1 MPLTT
6 LDEYKIQRLEILSPD
21 GKCDEAL
28 APKLGKDRL
37 LEMYEVMVRC
47 RVFDERAFKLQRQ
60 GRLGTYP
67 QILGQE
73 ATQCI
78 PPLLLEKKDW
88 LVPTYRGQGAYFAR
102 GMDMKNSLLYW
113 GGDDRGVDFPKDQ
126 NDLIFAIPVASHL
139 TQAAGL
145 AWASNLQKKG
155 QVVLCYLGDGASS
168 KGDFHE
174 AANFAGVYNLPLI
187 LLIENNQW
195 AISVPR
201 KAQCKAGTLAQRA
214 FAYGIAGLQVD
225 GNDPL
230 AVYAASE
237 EAMKRARTGGGAT
250 VLECVTYRRGHHT
263 TADDAGRYRT
273 EQEVQEWE
281 KKDPIARLEKY
292 LLGKGVLS
300 ATAVADV
307 RRKSEET
314 VQAAIDAY
322 EKFPQPNPDAMFENM
337 YAEPTWV
344 VEEQRKEFDEIL
356 KTRKDQLAMDAPM
369 PEGRFP

>member
-6 LDEYKIQRLEILSPD
+6 LEEFKIQRLEILSPE
-21 GKCDEAL
+21 GRCDEAL
-28 APKLGKDRL
+28 RPKLSKEKM
-37 LEMYEVMVRC
+37 LEIYELMVRC

-73 ATQCI
+73 ATQCV
-78 PPLLLEKKDW
+78 PPLLLDKKDW

-102 GMDMKNSLLYW
+102 GMDLKNSLLYW
-113 GGDDRGVDFPKDQ
+113 GGDDRGVDFPKGQ

-187 LLIENNQW
+187 FLIENNQW

-201 KAQCKAGTLAQRA
+201 SAQSKAGTLAQRA
-214 FAYGIAGLQVD
+214 FGYGLAGLQVD
-225 GNDPL
+225 GNDAF
-230 AVYAASE
+230 AVYKAAE
-237 EAMKRARTGGGAT
+237 EAVQRARSGGGAT

-263 TADDAGRYRT
+263 TADDATRYRT
-273 EQEVQEWE
+273 DEEVKAWE
-281 KKDPIARLEKY
+281 KKDPIARLEAY
-292 LLGKGVLS
+292 LLAQKHLTQAEV
-300 ATAVADV
+300 AAV
-307 RRKSEET
+307 RGRGEQK

-322 EKFPQPNPDAMFENM
+322 EKTAPPDPAMMFENM

-344 VEEQRKEFDEIL
+344 IEEQRKEFDEIL
-356 KTRKDQLAMDAPM
+356 RTRQEALANAAPM

>member
-6 LDEYKIQRLEILSPD
+6 LDEFKIQRLEILSPE

-102 GMDMKNSLLYW
+102 GMDLKNSLLYW

-126 NDLIFAIPVASHL
+126 NDLIFAIPVASHI

-174 AANFAGVYNLPLI
+174 AANFAGVYNLPVVF
-187 LLIENNQW
+187 LIENNQW

-201 KAQCKAGTLAQRA
+201 KAQCKATTLAQRA
-214 FAYGIAGLQVD
+214 FAYGLSGLQVD

-230 AVYAASE
+230 AVYKASD
-237 EAMKRARTGGGAT
+237 EAFKRARTGGGAT

-281 KKDPIARLEKY
+281 KKDPITRLEKY
-292 LLGKGVLS
+292 LLAKGQLTETGTS
-300 ATAVADV
+300 DV
-307 RRKSEET
+307 RRKAEEK

-344 VEEQRKEFDEIL
+344 IEEQRKEFDEIL
-356 KTRKDQLAMDAPM
+356 KTRQEQLAMDAPM